1 MAWTDPLTF
10 DSKAPFCTCV
20 LSPLSDRAFSFL
32 CPCHDCSHELRDK
45 LAVYTV
51 FVDLPCVRG
60 QWRPGGDTP
69 HPRSGAAGRSH
80 QAPEARGSDPEDPPR
95 ARGQGRRPEGAPRG
109 AAVAV
114 QAQEGLEELSHVEGQ
129 EWWR

>member
-69 HPRSGAAGRSH
+69 RPRSGAARRSH
-80 QAPEARGSDPEDPPR
+80 LVPEARGGD
-95 ARGQGRRPEGAPRG
+95 
-109 AAVAV
+109 
-114 QAQEGLEELSHVEGQ
+114 LEEPP
-129 EWWR
+129 